1 MPELPSDGHAPRGDG
16 ETKIWEQFPVDVKI
30 VRGVRF
36 ETNDGRGDLLRIV
49 VMNDRATAQYASYRE
64 YHGGNIAIFV
74 DDVSSFTLRSSR
86 IEETEQAIDGML
98 GVMSTPLEIPQVV
111 SFCRGIYTPS
121 GARSR
126 LYKAVDPDDSTKMMG
141 VLIEQ
146 DARGILERVT
156 WYKTWSAGAAFAVIP
171 DVLEFVLV
179 KDERGAPSLDPND
192 IGGCAWHY
200 STTFGIGP
208 SLGLNP

>member
-1 MPELPSDGHAPRGDG
+1 MPDLPGSDHVPRNDG
-16 ETKIWEQFPVDVKI
+16 EIKIREQFPVDVKI
-30 VRGVRF
+30 VRGVHF

-64 YHGGNIAIFV
+64 YHGGNATIFV
-74 DDVSSFTLRSSR
+74 DDVSSFTLRSRR
-86 IEETEQAIDGML
+86 IEETQQAIDGVL
-98 GVMSTPLEIPQVV
+98 GSMSTPLEIPQVV
-111 SFCRGIYTPS
+111 SFCRGVHSPS

-146 DARGILERVT
+146 DARGRLERVT
-156 WYKTWSAGAAFAVIP
+156 WYKTWSASAAFVAIP
-171 DVLEFVLV
+171 DALEFVLV
-179 KDERGAPSLDPND
+179 RGESGAPSLDPND
-192 IGGCAWHY
+192 IGGWAWHY

-208 SLGLNP
+208 SLGVNA